1 MYQRPSEPL
10 SIGGVLDN
18 GIALFKA
25 SLAKTFPLA
34 LAGGLLS
41 TLPEI
46 VTRVTGRG
54 SLQEALVG
62 GSIGLPLGVVA
73 ISSLLTMAAY
83 LAVLSIQDGISNNR
97 SVAIDEAVLAGL
109 TRLPAML
116 GASILYGVAIFVGL
130 ILLIVPGIIISVYW
144 ILYVIAVIADQKG
157 PVQSLGY
164 SYQLIKGYW
173 WRTAAILG
181 VLGIIAMVLYTA
193 LIMFVAGG
201 VIGGAM
207 GGAMGG
213 EESTGL
219 LIFTFVVTPLI
230 AAVMTPFF
238 YAILLEMYNDL
249 KLRRGGHDLLRRA
262 ESIVSA

>member
-25 SLAKTFPLA
+25 SMAKTFPLA
-34 LAGGLLS
+34 LVGGLLS
-41 TLPEI
+41 TLPEL
-46 VTRVTGRG
+46 VTRLTGLG
-54 SLQEALVG
+54 SLQGALVG
-62 GSIGLPLGVVA
+62 GNIALPLGVVA
-73 ISSLLTMAAY
+73 VTSLLTMAAY
-83 LAVLSIQDGISNNR
+83 LGVLSIQDAISNNR
-97 SVAIDEAVLAGL
+97 SMAIDEAVLAGL

-116 GASILYGVAIFVGL
+116 GASILYGIAVVFGM
-130 ILLIVPGIIISVYW
+130 ILLVVPGIIISVYW
-144 ILYVIAVIADQKG
+144 ILYTIAVIGDRKG

-173 WRTAAILG
+173 WRTATILG

-201 VIGGAM
+201 VIGGVM
-207 GGAMGG
+207 ES
-213 EESTGL
+213 EESMGL

-230 AAVMTPFF
+230 AAVLTPFF
-238 YAILLEMYNDL
+238 YAILLVTYNDL
-249 KLRRGGHDLLRRA
+249 KLRRGGDDLLRRA
-262 ESIVSA
+262 ELSVSA

>member
-25 SLAKTFPLA
+25 SLARTFPLA

-46 VTRVTGRG
+46 VTRVTGLG
-54 SLQEALVG
+54 SLQDALVG

-97 SVAIDEAVLAGL
+97 SVAIDEAVLTGL

-116 GASILYGVAIFVGL
+116 GASILYGVAIFIGM

-144 ILYVIAVIADQKG
+144 ILYTIAVIADQKG

-207 GGAMGG
+207 GS
-213 EESTGL
+213 EESMGL